1 LSFDRTESLLV
12 LAAHFCGRLR
22 WLIQQADSAGRKAA
36 SQTNES
42 NTPPIKVSM
51 MEATSH
57 RDFFLKSEPFEAGKC
72 KDTQA
77 PDAETCDSIVIHRMA
92 GDIRP

>member
-1 LSFDRTESLLV
+1 
-12 LAAHFCGRLR
+12 
-22 WLIQQADSAGRKAA
+22 
-36 SQTNES
+36 
-42 NTPPIKVSM
+42 